1 MRGIRQEELLVKAV
15 REQIPLGVAV
25 MATGSAS
32 FIYIPETGGK
42 GIPCGLLL
50 VRARLLWYRTLIS
63 LALRACAR
71 ARRLFSSLTIQTFSF
86 SDNGIPQNSVS
97 PPQRKRLKKNATV
110 CANGC
115 AVARQELEFFSRREI
130 VNGTAAHAQLARRTR
145 GANYNGEEKRQIPHS
160 HSSRLIFGA
169 VDGFAPADSCL
180 GVNDLISERSLL
192 G

>member
-130 VNGTAAHAQLARRTR
+130 VNGTAACT
-145 GANYNGEEKRQIPHS
+145 
-160 HSSRLIFGA
+160 
-169 VDGFAPADSCL
+169 
-180 GVNDLISERSLL
+180 ISKENERSQLEWRREETNSAQPL
-192 G
+192 EQINFWRSWVCACGFLSGRK